1 MLLNP
6 IFSDDRDEYLEH
18 YGVLG
23 MKWGVRNAETQRKY
37 AGGKRF
43 GKDKSK
49 PAGYQSRRQ
58 AKKSIKR
65 VHKAYKKN
73 SSGRGSS
80 VKTTGR
86 NVEKVDRAVSKAI
99 SNDDEYAALKAKE
112 RKAYKEY
119 EKTQEKHDSLVREHQ
134 RDRDIR
140 EMHKEN
146 MIRLQN
152 DPNAS
157 TYTRRLAEQEY
168 LKDRD
173 RARKSKEAI
182 ETHQLEL
189 DKTEG
194 AYNKAWSASRSKGNQ
209 ITRRYLTQYKTA
221 AVKDLGFDD
230 VKRGKQ
236 ILEDYGLMNYAL
248 GAEGLGRKRNLG

>member
-1 MLLNP
+1 MELNP
-6 IFSDDRDEYLEH
+6 IFSDDRDECLAH
-18 YGVLG
+18 YGVMG

-37 AGGKRF
+37 AGLKKF
-43 GKDKSK
+43 KKDKTK
-49 PAGYQSRRQ
+49 PTGYQSYHQ
-58 AKKSIKR
+58 AKKTIKKTQ
-65 VHKAYKKN
+65 KAYKKETN
-73 SSGRGSS
+73 ART
-80 VKTTGR
+80 KTTGK
-86 NVEKVDRAVSKAI
+86 NVDKVDRTVSKAI
-99 SNDDEYAALKAKE
+99 SNDPEYKSLKAKE
-112 RKAYKEY
+112 REAEKKY
-119 EKTQEKHDSLVREHQ
+119 EKAQTKHDNLVNKHQ

-157 TYTRRLAEQEY
+157 TYMRKLAEQEY

-173 RARKSKEAI
+173 KARQSKSAI
-182 ETHQLEL
+182 EEHKAKL
-189 DKTEG
+189 DKAER
-194 AYNKAWSASRSKGNQ
+194 AYDKAWGASVNKGNQ